1 MIAIRFPVWRLSA
14 VGSNPT
20 YTALPGV
27 CREPSTLREGGGKL
41 ALLLHT
47 CVLVSQATLSA
58 KGVTCETNTEKKGGA
73 CGYDKLF
80 DICTACYTCTHAVH
94 WSISPLSS
102 SVCSA
107 LSAEREDHRR
117 LQPRST
123 LLLIIL
129 DYT

>member
-1 MIAIRFPVWRLSA
+1 MS
-14 VGSNPT
+14 
-20 YTALPGV
+20 
-27 CREPSTLREGGGKL
+27 
-41 ALLLHT
+41 
-47 CVLVSQATLSA
+47 
-58 KGVTCETNTEKKGGA
+58 
-73 CGYDKLF
+73 GYDKLF
-80 DICTACYTCTHAVH
+80 DICTACYTCTHVVH

-129 DYT
+129 DDTRERKTLQLIYKLVPRL